1 MFFFYFDTEDKYNP
15 YFVWH
20 LRLDL
25 RMGAGS
31 ISTEVHAIFAQMLS
45 LYPENNCV
53 WTKVSDPQNNIIKY
67 D

>member
-1 MFFFYFDTEDKYNP
+1 MLFFYFDTEDKYNP

-45 LYPENNCV
+45 CIQ
-53 WTKVSDPQNNIIKY
+53 KIIVCELKCQTLKII
-67 D
+67 